1 MSKTAQTDR
10 KGQNIL
16 SFINTDETARAEVKK
31 FFCAIVLMALCSCSS
46 EKAPAISSEA
56 GQKAGGITTG
66 GPGSVVTEEKARY
79 SLKVVPAEAT
89 RRTVLTAV
97 SGGFRVQDA
106 KIEWIL
112 NGGPVVGLGGKFD
125 TSAATKGDRVQAKAL
140 VGDSEVWSETAE
152 IRNSP
157 PELTRVKIMPEVF
170 KTGDSIYVEAVAEDA
185 DGDDVSISYEWTKN
199 GEQAGTGKAMEL
211 PLKRGDKISVRI
223 TPFDGEVHG
232 ESALL
237 KREIRNMPPAITEGY
252 KFKIEGRNW
261 SHQMQAADP
270 DGDTLAYSLKAAP
283 EGMAIDPATG
293 LVTWDVPRGF
303 HGKTTVTAAV
313 NDGHGGEAT
322 QTFNVYIN
330 P

>member
-1 MSKTAQTDR
+1 MR
-10 KGQNIL
+10 G
-16 SFINTDETARAEVKK
+16 EVKK
-31 FFCAIVLMALCSCSS
+31 FFWAIVLMALCSCSS
-46 EKAPAISSEA
+46 EKAPGISTEG
-56 GQKAGGITTG
+56 GQKAQGITAG
-66 GPGSVVTEEKARY
+66 GPGSAVTEEKVRY
-79 SLKVVPAEAT
+79 TLKVMPAEAT
-89 RRTVLTAV
+89 RKTVLTAV
-97 SGGFRVQDA
+97 SAGFRVNDA

-112 NGGPVVGLGGKFD
+112 NGGPVVALGSKFD
-125 TSAATKGDRVQAKAL
+125 TAAVTKGDRVQAKAL
-140 VGDSEVWSETAE
+140 VGDSEVWSDTIE

-170 KTGDSIYVEAVAEDA
+170 KPGDSIYVETAADDA
-185 DGDDVSISYEWTKN
+185 DGDDVAISYEWTKN

-237 KREIRNMPPAITEGY
+237 KREIRNIPPAITEGY
-252 KFKIEGRNW
+252 KFKIEGRKW
-261 SHQMQAADP
+261 SHQIQAADP

-283 EGMAIDPATG
+283 SGMAIDPATG

-303 HGKTTVTAAV
+303 HGKTTVTATV
-313 NDGHGGEAT
+313 SDGHGGEAT